1 MKKTRKVKIIDLSVP
16 LEPKAISELE
26 PPEIEYTSHETSV
39 ELFEPIFGV
48 KKEDL
53 VFSKGLGWAVETV
66 HASTHAA
73 THLDAPWHYGK
84 TSEGKTAKT
93 IDEVPLEWCY
103 GDGVLLDMR
112 QKKAGELIT
121 VEDLK
126 KALRKIDYTIKPGDI
141 VLIMTGADKHWGT
154 SQYLTDHPGMGRE
167 STLWLLEKG
176 VKIIG
181 IDSWSFDRPFSN
193 MAADYAETKDGRVVW
208 PAHFAGITKEYCH
221 IEKLANLDKIP
232 KPYGFKVAVF
242 PIKIKGASAG
252 WVRPV
257 VIIEE

>member
-1 MKKTRKVKIIDLSVP
+1 MKKRRKVKIIDLSVP
-16 LEPKAISELE
+16 LESEAVSE
-26 PPEIEYTSHETSV
+26 METPEIEHTSHEISA
-39 ELFEPIFGV
+39 ELLESIFGV

-53 VFSKGLGWAVETV
+53 IFSKGLGWAVETV
-66 HASTHAA
+66 HASTHAG

-103 GDGVLLDMR
+103 GNGVVLDMR
-112 QKKAGELIT
+112 HKKAGELIT

-126 KALRKIDYTIKPGDI
+126 KALKKIDYAIKSGDI

-154 SQYLTDHPGMGRE
+154 SEYLFNHPGMGRE
-167 STLWLLEKG
+167 STLWLLEKE

-181 IDSWSFDRPFSN
+181 IDSWGFDRPFST
-193 MAADYAETKDGRVVW
+193 MAADYAETKDGGVVW
-208 PAHFAGITKEYCH
+208 PAHFAGITREYCH

-242 PIKIKGASAG
+242 PIKIKGASGSWA
-252 WVRPV
+252 RPV
-257 VIIEE
+257 AIIEE

>member
-1 MKKTRKVKIIDLSVP
+1 MERKVKIIDLSVP
-16 LEPKAISELE
+16 LESEAASE
-26 PPEIEYTSHETSV
+26 MQPPEIEYTSHEASV
-39 ELFEPIFGV
+39 EVFESIFGV

-53 VFSKGLGWAVETV
+53 VFSNGLGWAVETV

-103 GDGVLLDMR
+103 GDGVVLDMR
-112 QKKAGELIT
+112 HKKAGELIT

-126 KALRKIDYTIKPGDI
+126 KALKKIDYTIKPRDI

-154 SQYLTDHPGMGRE
+154 REYLFNNPGMGRE
-167 STLWLLEKG
+167 STLWLLSKG

-181 IDSWSFDRPFSN
+181 IDSWGFDRPFSN

-208 PAHFAGITKEYCH
+208 PVHFAGITKEYCH

-242 PIKIKGASAG
+242 PIKIKGASGG
-252 WVRPV
+252 WARPV
-257 VIIEE
+257 AIIEE

>member
-1 MKKTRKVKIIDLSVP
+1 MKGKVKIIDLSVP
-16 LEPKAISELE
+16 LESKAVSEFLL
-26 PPEIEYTSHETSV
+26 PEIEYTSHEEGAESL
-39 ELFEPIFGV
+39 ESIFV
-48 KKEDL
+48 IEKEDL

-73 THLDAPWHYGK
+73 THLDAPCQYGK

-103 GDGVLLDMR
+103 GDGVVLDMR
-112 QKKAGELIT
+112 HKKAGELIT

-126 KALRKIDYTIKPGDI
+126 KALKKIDYTIKPGDI

-154 SQYLTDHPGMGRE
+154 REYLFNHPGMGRE

-181 IDSWSFDRPFSN
+181 IDSWGFDRPFSN
-193 MAADYAETKDGRVVW
+193 MAADFAETKDGGVVW

-242 PIKIKGASAG
+242 PIRIKGASAG

-257 VIIEE
+257 AIIGE

>member
-1 MKKTRKVKIIDLSVP
+1 MKGKVKIIDLSVP
-16 LEPKAISELE
+16 LESEAVSE
-26 PPEIEYTSHETSV
+26 METPEIEYTSHETSV
-39 ELFEPIFGV
+39 ELLESIFGV

-53 VFSKGLGWAVETV
+53 AFSKGLGWAVEIV

-103 GDGVLLDMR
+103 GDGVVLDMR
-112 QKKAGELIT
+112 HKKAGELIT

-126 KALRKIDYTIKPGDI
+126 KALKKIGYSIKPSDI

-154 SQYLTDHPGMGRE
+154 PEYLFNHPGMGRE

-181 IDSWSFDRPFSN
+181 IDSWGFDRPFSN
-193 MAADYAETKDGRVVW
+193 MADNYAETKNGRVVW

-232 KPYGFKVAVF
+232 MPYGFKVAVF

-257 VIIEE
+257 AIIEE

>member
-1 MKKTRKVKIIDLSVP
+1 MKGKVKIIDLSVP
-16 LEPKAISELE
+16 LESGAVSEFF
-26 PPEIEYTSHETSV
+26 PPTIEYTSHEAGAESL
-39 ELFEPIFGV
+39 ESIFGV

-53 VFSKGLGWAVETV
+53 AFSKGLGWAIETV

-103 GDGVLLDMR
+103 GDGVVLDMR
-112 QKKAGELIT
+112 HKLAGELII
-121 VEDLK
+121 VEDLE
-126 KALRKIDYTIKPGDI
+126 KAIKKIDYTIKPNDI
-141 VLIMTGADKHWGT
+141 VLIMTGADKYWGT
-154 SQYLTDHPGMGRE
+154 HEYFFNHPGMGRE

-181 IDSWSFDRPFSN
+181 IDSWGFDRPFSN
-193 MAADYAETKDGRVVW
+193 MAADYARTKDGKVVW

-221 IEKLANLDKIP
+221 IEKLANLNKIP

-242 PIKIKGASAG
+242 PLKIKGASAS

-257 VIIEE
+257 AIIQQ